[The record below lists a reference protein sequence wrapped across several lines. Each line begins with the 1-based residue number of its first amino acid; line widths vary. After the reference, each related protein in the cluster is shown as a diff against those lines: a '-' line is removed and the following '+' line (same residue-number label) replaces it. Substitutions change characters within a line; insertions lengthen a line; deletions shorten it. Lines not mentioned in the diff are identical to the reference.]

1 MSNYNNQ
8 NKTIIPPSSGFFAE
22 LANRFRLIGRLMMDS
37 RVNPLVK
44 LLPVGAVAYAI
55 WPIDIPGPIDDA
67 AVLWLGTTLF
77 VQLCPPDVVDEH
89 MRNIQHR
96 EQAASKGQYAST
108 VRPEDDVI
116 DGEYSETDPNR
127 EKQNQNYPR

>member
-1 MSNYNNQ
+1 MSTNNNP
-8 NKTIIPPSSGFFAE
+8 NKTIIPPSSGFFVE
-22 LANRFRLIGRLMMDS
+22 LANRFRLIGRLMVDS
-37 RVNPLVK
+37 RVNLLVK

-77 VQLCPPDVVDEH
+77 VQLCPPEVVDEH
-89 MRNIQHR
+89 MRNIHQR
-96 EQAASKGQYAST
+96 DQAASQGQYAST

-116 DGEYSETDPNR
+116 DGEFTETDHNSG
-127 EKQNQNYPR
+127 KQNQNYPR